1 MKTKTKVLV
10 LSACMV
16 LIAVVAVLGTM
27 AFLTSEDEV
36 KNTFTVGKVSITLD
50 EADVK
55 TDGTYETT
63 ADARVS
69 ANQYHLIPGHSY
81 IKDPT
86 VHVDDSSEDCWLFVK
101 VVNGIQNIEAED
113 STIAE
118 QMADKGWTLVEG
130 TSDIYAYEKIV
141 SGGEDIAV
149 FDRFQIA
156 GDADIED
163 YEEASVTVTAY
174 AIQADGFANYSAAIT
189 AAPFPA

>member
-69 ANQYHLIPGHSY
+69 ANQYHLIPGHS
-81 IKDPT
+81 
-86 VHVDDSSEDCWLFVK
+86 
-101 VVNGIQNIEAED
+101 
-113 STIAE
+113 
-118 QMADKGWTLVEG
+118 
-130 TSDIYAYEKIV
+130 
-141 SGGEDIAV
+141 
-149 FDRFQIA
+149 
-156 GDADIED
+156 
-163 YEEASVTVTAY
+163 
-174 AIQADGFANYSAAIT
+174 
-189 AAPFPA
+189 